1 MSISAVTGADIE
13 RRAIDNLTE
22 LSRWTPGLTV
32 VDQGA
37 RGSNGVIVRGL
48 HTDALNGSEA
58 AGNNYNNG
66 VATYLGDI
74 PLAVDLRLHDIE
86 RVEVLLGP
94 QGTLYGAGTLA
105 GAVRYLPRRPD
116 TERRTLEVRG
126 DLFGLAHGGAPGS
139 DAGLTFNLPLVAR
152 KVALRGSVN
161 RFADPGFIDYDYLLR
176 TPGVSE
182 PEPDPDL
189 TDPEA
194 VAANLRSEP
203 DANTADT
210 LSARLSLLWD
220 ATPNLSALFAYH
232 LQDQRVGARQV
243 NHARSFDTGRYV
255 SAHRYLEPNDRK
267 NELLSLELT
276 WAPGAVELTSAV
288 GYSRFSAQGQR
299 DQTDLLIQAFGIG
312 GLLPG
317 TFPALAR
324 AQAMDPGVSV
334 ADLTSRFR
342 SFSAY
347 TREDSREERLNWETR
362 LVSPGDGP
370 WRWVGG
376 VFFNRYDGSGTSFEY
391 APGLSEFS
399 GVTPILS
406 GNPVSEPVEY
416 YSLGTQAVEERALF
430 GEISRDLGERWRVTG
445 GGRWFGYGIATGN
458 LTEFPYTPMYNS
470 SFSDYESDDSGVL
483 FKGSVSYRLD
493 DETNVYFTRSEGYRI
508 GGGNNFRVCTDEE
521 LALLTDADPANDP
534 PQSGCIYADQALIR
548 PDTTTNYEVG
558 LRRSWDNE
566 RVTFSG
572 TLFHIDWAD
581 IQVAGLTPFSAEPI
595 TLNGGGAVSRGV
607 ELASAVGL
615 TNALRLRGS
624 WSFTRAQL
632 SVDSP
637 GLLEGG
643 ADAFEGDRL
652 SGAPRQQGSLLA
664 SYATLPGGDVA
675 FNLQYGY
682 SYVGDVLTRIGM
694 RAGGEAGAESAATG
708 RLVPS
713 LASPAES
720 GSGSNRSSASRMT
733 CNSSSSCSSSA
744 VSIHLRTSAIASFR
758 NWSTS
763 RASGTDASSDT
774 GDGDDTTIGPRGATG
789 CRWKTASTAFVTA
802 FVSGGS
808 ATLITSRTISR
819 TIVFIR
825 RLFRLSPES
834 KRRLA
839 SSARRRRRRR
849 QTAGTARHRQRF
861 GPGAI
866 SPSCSSMIWQR
877 GSRLIDGPILVDGTT
892 AYQTQGAPPPPA
904 AGQARSRAD
913 RPLTRTRMTLGGQ
926 RVAEVP
932 SARLRSRRRRT

>member
-1 MSISAVTGADIE
+1 MLGYALRLTVVFGLVVVTPAVAEAQGGQVSGVVVDATVGMLPGATVTLIGGPEGSLSTVTDAAGRFTFAGLLPGVYTVTVFLSGFGEVSVDGVEVAADPVELPAIILRLAAFDEAVVVSATRIEEPLQQVPMSISAVTGPDIE
-13 RRAIDNLTE
+13 RRAIDDLTE
-22 LSRWTPGLTV
+22 LARWTPGLTV

-37 RGSNGVIVRGL
+37 RGSNVVIVRGL

-126 DLFGLAHGGAPGS
+126 DLFALAHGGAPGS
-139 DAGLTFNLPLVAR
+139 DAGLTFNLPLVSR
-152 KVALRGSVN
+152 KLALRGSFD
-161 RFADPGFIDYDYLLR
+161 RFADPGFVDYDYLLR

-182 PEPDPDL
+182 PEPDL
-189 TDPEA
+189 ADPEA

-203 DANTADT
+203 DANTEDT
-210 LSARLSLLWD
+210 LSARLSLLWN
-220 ATPNLSALFAYH
+220 ATPKLSALFAYH

-276 WAPGAVELTSAV
+276 WAPGAVELTSAA

-317 TFPALAR
+317 TFPALER

-334 ADLTSRFR
+334 GDLTSRFR

-362 LVSPGDGP
+362 LVSTGDGP

-376 VFFNRYDGSGTSFEY
+376 IFFNRYDSSGTSFEY
-391 APGLSEFS
+391 APGLSAFS

-406 GNPVSEPVEY
+406 GNLVSEPVEY

-458 LTEFPYTPMYNS
+458 LTEFPYTPLYNS
-470 SFSDYESDDSGVL
+470 PFTDYASDDSGAL
-483 FKGSVSYRLD
+483 FKGSLSYRLD
-493 DETNVYFTRSEGYRI
+493 GETNVYFTRSEGYRI
-508 GGGNNFRVCTDEE
+508 GGGNNYRVCSDEE

-548 PDTTTNYEVG
+548 PDTTTNYELG
-558 LRRSWDNE
+558 LRRSWADE

-572 TLFHIDWAD
+572 TLFHVDWTD

-607 ELASAVGL
+607 ELASAASL

-624 WSFTRAQL
+624 WSYTRARL

-637 GLLEGG
+637 GLLDGG
-643 ADAFEGDRL
+643 ADAFAGDRL
-652 SGAPRQQGSLLA
+652 SGAPQQQGSLLA
-664 SYATLPGGDVA
+664 SYATLLGDDVA
-675 FNLQYGY
+675 FDVQYGY

-694 RAGGEAGAESAATG
+694 RAGGET
-708 RLVPS
+708 L
-713 LASPAES
+713 PAYDLH
-720 GSGSNRSSASRMT
+720 NLSASVSKDAWT
-733 CNSSSSCSSSA
+733 LTFYAENLLDQYA
-744 VSIHLRTSAIASFR
+744 V
-758 NWSTS
+758 
-763 RASGTDASSDT
+763 T
-774 GDGDDTTIGPRGATG
+774 G
-789 CRWKTASTAFVTA
+789 V
-802 FVSGGS
+802 
-808 ATLITSRTISR
+808 
-819 TIVFIR
+819 
-825 RLFRLSPES
+825 
-834 KRRLA
+834 
-839 SSARRRRRRR
+839 R
-849 QTAGTARHRQRF
+849 QT
-861 GPGAI
+861 PD
-866 SPSCSSMIWQR
+866 
-877 GSRLIDGPILVDGTT
+877 LIGLTEDGF
-892 AYQTQGAPPPPA
+892 
-904 AGQARSRAD
+904 
-913 RPLTRTRMTLGGQ
+913 
-926 RVAEVP
+926 
-932 SARLRSRRRRT
+932 RSRRYFANVLAPRRAGVRLRYAFR

>member
-1 MSISAVTGADIE
+1 MLPYVVTFAVFVCLAIVGPAPAAAQGGQVSGTVVDATGAVLPGATVTLAGDPAGVRSAVSDLAGRFTFTGVPPGVYTLTVFLSGFGQATVDGVEVENEPVELAAIGLRLAAFDEAVVVTATRMEEPLQQVPMTISAVTGADIE
-13 RRAIDNLTE
+13 RRAVDNLTE

-37 RGSNGVIVRGL
+37 RGSNVVIVRGL
-48 HTDALNGSEA
+48 NTDSLNGSEFT
-58 AGNNYNNG
+58 GNNYNNG

-116 TERRTLEVRG
+116 TERRALEVRG
-126 DLFGLAHGGAPGS
+126 DLFALSHGGAPGS

-152 KVALRGSVN
+152 KLALRGSVD
-161 RFADPGFIDYDYLLR
+161 RFADPGFIDYDYLLQ

-182 PEPDPDL
+182 PEPDL

-203 DANTADT
+203 DANTEDT
-210 LSARLSLLWD
+210 LSARLSLLWN
-220 ATPNLSALFAYH
+220 ATPSLSALLAYH

-255 SAHRYLEPNDRK
+255 SAHRYLEPNDRE

-276 WAPGAVELTSAV
+276 WAQGAVELTSAA
-288 GYSRFSAQGQR
+288 GYSRYSERGQR

-324 AQAMDPGVSV
+324 AQALDPGTSV

-342 SFSAY
+342 AFSAY

-362 LVSPGDGP
+362 LVSTGDGP

-376 VFFNRYDGSGTSFEY
+376 VFFNRYDSRGTSFEY
-391 APGLSEFS
+391 APGLSRFS
-399 GVTPILS
+399 GLTPILS
-406 GNPVSEPVEY
+406 GAPVREPVEY
-416 YSLGTQAVEERALF
+416 YSLGVQGVEERALF
-430 GEISRDLGERWRVTG
+430 GEISYDLGERWQVTG
-445 GGRWFGYGIATGN
+445 GGRWFGYGIATGS

-470 SFSDYESDDSGVL
+470 PFTDYESDDRGVL
-483 FKGSVSYRLD
+483 FKGSVAYRLG

-508 GGGNNFRVCTDEE
+508 GGGNNYRVCTDEE
-521 LALLTDADPANDP
+521 IALLTDADPANDP
-534 PQSGCIYADQALIR
+534 PQSGCIYADQALVR

-572 TLFHIDWAD
+572 TLFHVDWTD

-607 ELASAVGL
+607 ELASAVSV

-624 WSFTRAQL
+624 WSYTRAEL
-632 SVDSP
+632 SQDSP
-637 GLLEGG
+637 GLLDGG

-664 SYATLPGGDVA
+664 SYATLLGDDVA
-675 FNLQYGY
+675 FDVQYGY

-694 RAGGEAGAESAATG
+694 RAGGEA
-708 RLVPS
+708 L
-713 LASPAES
+713 PAYDLH
-720 GSGSNRSSASRMT
+720 NLSASVSKDVWT
-733 CNSSSSCSSSA
+733 LTFYAENLLDEYA
-744 VSIHLRTSAIASFR
+744 V
-758 NWSTS
+758 
-763 RASGTDASSDT
+763 T
-774 GDGDDTTIGPRGATG
+774 G
-789 CRWKTASTAFVTA
+789 V
-802 FVSGGS
+802 
-808 ATLITSRTISR
+808 
-819 TIVFIR
+819 
-825 RLFRLSPES
+825 
-834 KRRLA
+834 
-839 SSARRRRRRR
+839 R
-849 QTAGTARHRQRF
+849 QT
-861 GPGAI
+861 PD
-866 SPSCSSMIWQR
+866 
-877 GSRLIDGPILVDGTT
+877 LIGLTEDGF
-892 AYQTQGAPPPPA
+892 
-904 AGQARSRAD
+904 
-913 RPLTRTRMTLGGQ
+913 
-926 RVAEVP
+926 
-932 SARLRSRRRRT
+932 RSRRYFANVLAPRRAGVRLRYAFQ